1 MNTQVQSTEI
11 KKKNKTTT
19 TQKCQKDIFNLTEKY
34 CSIHCYLLLRWDITV
49 RREAAGV
56 YQPSNNTTERDPE
69 THWQSCT
76 QCEEG
81 TIMTLGRCFFFF
93 FYLKVV
99 FFTVNIY
106 SFFFNNNKT
115 ADKDRFKKL
124 FLSVRKCLT
133 HTLSWCLVRIRSWL
147 LY

>member
-11 KKKNKTTT
+11 KKTTT
-19 TQKCQKDIFNLTEKY
+19 TQKCQKDIFNLTGKY

-81 TIMTLGRCFFFF
+81 TIMTLGRCIFFFF
-93 FYLKVV
+93 LSKSCIFHCQY
-99 FFTVNIY
+99 I
-106 SFFFNNNKT
+106 FFFFLITIKLLTKT
-115 ADKDRFKKL
+115 ALKNYF
-124 FLSVRKCLT
+124 SVSGNVS
-133 HTLSWCLVRIRSWL
+133 HTLSWCLVRICSWL

>member
-11 KKKNKTTT
+11 KKKTTTTT
-19 TQKCQKDIFNLTEKY
+19 TQKCQKDIFNLTGKY

-81 TIMTLGRCFFFF
+81 TIMTLGRCIFFFLSKSCIFHCQYIF
-93 FYLKVV
+93 F
-99 FFTVNIY
+99 
-106 SFFFNNNKT
+106 FFFNNNKT

-133 HTLSWCLVRIRSWL
+133 HTLSWCLVRICSWL